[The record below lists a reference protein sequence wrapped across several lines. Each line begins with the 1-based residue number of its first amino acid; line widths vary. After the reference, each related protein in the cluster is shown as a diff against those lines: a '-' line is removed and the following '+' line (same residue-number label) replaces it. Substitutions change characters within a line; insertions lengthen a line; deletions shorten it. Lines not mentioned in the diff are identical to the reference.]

1 MIPGEIKGQI
11 KTPSILRLGEGRGAG
26 ICVSTYGS
34 RGTTFIR
41 RYVSVATLVCMDNS
55 VVVVPLAR
63 LRGLPTRSTFDGV
76 GPRGRLGLRGR
87 RTRDYKWLPYT
98 MAGEGFMF
106 RRFLLAA
113 SGSFSRLVSCELST
127 CCPLSG

>member
-1 MIPGEIKGQI
+1 MYTMNMSMGGIKGQI

-41 RYVSVATLVCMDNS
+41 RYVSVATLVCMDNG

-63 LRGLPTRSTFDGV
+63 LRGLPTRSTFDLVDFFLQHQGLF
-76 GPRGRLGLRGR
+76 RGWFHVSFPPAAHSLDDTGAV
-87 RTRDYKWLPYT
+87 TRPINAFVLF
-98 MAGEGFMF
+98 GCFF
-106 RRFLLAA
+106 
-113 SGSFSRLVSCELST
+113 VLS
-127 CCPLSG
+127 